1 MYCESWSGFQ
11 FLSLFLKFFHTHLA
25 QLEERESR
33 KLGAAARVMG
43 YVLVLILNGPPK
55 KTTSLWV
62 NVG

>member
-1 MYCESWSGFQ
+1 MYCESWLGFQ
-11 FLSLFLKFFHTHLA
+11 FLSLSFKFFHKQLA

-33 KLGAAARVMG
+33 KLDAAFRVMG
-43 YVLVLILNGPPK
+43 YVLVLILNGPLK